1 MSRKSITLITI
12 YIVSIILLIGF
23 LIDDY
28 QYKNAPFRCSG
39 ELSILLKNEKYNF
52 TMKATISIIGLG
64 NRKGVIRIKGNIM
77 HADQTQSIL
86 NRAISFL
93 RINKDENIF
102 TIQITDKERL
112 PTDTTD
118 DAVFSLFSINHTSLR
133 VASQINSNTLLFH
146 DTMEPQFLCV
156 RY

>member
-1 MSRKSITLITI
+1 MSRKIITFISI
-12 YIVSIILLIGF
+12 YIISIILLIVF
-23 LIDDY
+23 LIHDY
-28 QYKNAPFRCSG
+28 QYKNAPFRCGG
-39 ELSILLKNEKYNF
+39 ELSIVLKNEKYNF
-52 TMKATISIIGLG
+52 TMNSTISIIGLG

-77 HADQTQSIL
+77 HENQTQSIL
-86 NRAISFL
+86 NRSIGFS

-102 TIQITDKERL
+102 TIQITDKEIL

-118 DAVFSLFSINHTSLR
+118 DAIFALFSINHTNLR

-156 RY
+156 KY